1 MMPKWPKD
9 NQAARNAFY
18 GDPAKG
24 EIEPQMV
31 PVVPPFAMFY
41 EGRRI
46 KAIQFHSKAA
56 PALLAALNEIW
67 DACDRDQAKID
78 AAGVSKYAGAYN
90 KRLVRG
96 SQTKWS
102 NHAYAAA
109 IDLNAAENGLYAKG
123 NMPQFVIDAFCRQG
137 AMWGGWYTGRK
148 DPMHFEFVDNG
159 GRKPKAPLSSYT
171 PPQGMMAAP
180 ADEFHDDFERPA
192 ETSTTAV
199 KAARV
204 VGVGTAGLTAA
215 SQVISSV
222 TGPVTETVQQV
233 QQTVDTGG
241 QVVDVTKQVVH
252 YVPAGFWSNTLAF
265 VQSPKFLAVAL
276 IVVCIAW
283 GATYYL
289 RTHKGKPV

>member
-1 MMPKWPKD
+1 MTAKWPKD
-9 NQAARNAFY
+9 TQAARNSFY

-24 EIEPQMV
+24 EIAGQMV
-31 PVVPPFAMFY
+31 PVVPPFAMYY
-41 EGRRI
+41 EGKRV
-46 KAIQFHSKAA
+46 KAIKFHRKAA

-67 DACDRDQAKID
+67 IACDRDQGKVD

-90 KRLVRG
+90 HRKVRG
-96 SQTKWS
+96 SETKWS

-109 IDLNAAENGLYAKG
+109 IDLNALENGLGQKG

-159 GRKPKAPLSSYT
+159 GRKPKTREPDPSQDLTTT
-171 PPQGMMAAP
+171 PAEELQ
-180 ADEFHDDFERPA
+180 DDFERPA
-192 ETSTTAV
+192 EKASTAV

-204 VGVGTAGLTAA
+204 VGVGTAGATAA
-215 SQVISSV
+215 SQVISAV

-233 QQTVDTGG
+233 QEVVDTSG
-241 QVVDVTKQVVH
+241 QLIATSKVVTSVA
-252 YVPAGFWSNTLAF
+252 PAGFWENALAF

-276 IVVCIAW
+276 VVVCLAW

-289 RTHKGKPV
+289 RTRKAA